1 MVFILYIASSV
12 DRCRNSAQSIKDV
25 LKQFIIILF
34 VIIVLGVCA
43 WQYGYLAINFQST
56 ADIGFGNYQ
65 INLLGLINSTEWSSF
80 QKTSYFSHPS
90 FEGTNYLGFGI
101 IFLLLCFIYTLRKRD
116 VRVFFRRNTNK
127 HLYLLLALCFF
138 ISLSITHIIQIGR
151 FQSTIDVSNE
161 LLNYA
166 NIVRSSG
173 RLFWPIFYILAFISA
188 TLVLRG
194 YSLRVSIGIF
204 MATFLL
210 QVADTSKGW
219 LALGESFNKPPTSS
233 IPTNLK
239 NDFWQLAAKKYKKIE
254 IFPVQNW
261 PSFWANISDYAYRN
275 RMQTSVIKLARI
287 NTSKFFL
294 AQSKLENILS
304 SGNYDGET
312 LYVFQEWKDNLLDF
326 SIKFDPSKDLLARID
341 DIIVLAPNW
350 KICETCL
357 KNTSYIEMLQWKP
370 SAKVGKEILFS
381 DKQNNQFL
389 LNGWVPGGDWGYWSI
404 GDRSR
409 IIVPIANEKFSSIKF
424 NVRALVSPS
433 HQQALVDIYLDSHFQ
448 KQVAISHPSINS
460 FIIEVPQKLKLQSYL
475 IIEFVYKN
483 PLSPKA
489 IGYGNGDDRKLT
501 IGIQGMT
508 LER

>member
-1 MVFILYIASSV
+1 MLV
-12 DRCRNSAQSIKDV
+12 
-25 LKQFIIILF
+25 
-34 VIIVLGVCA
+34 VCA

-56 ADIGFGNYQ
+56 ADIGFGKYQ

-101 IFLLLCFIYTLRKRD
+101 IFLLLCSIYTLRKHD
-116 VRVFFRRNTNK
+116 VRVFFSRNTNK

-188 TLVLRG
+188 TLVLKG

-219 LALGESFNKPPTSS
+219 LALGESFNKPSISS

-261 PSFWANISDYAYRN
+261 PSFWAYIADYAYQN
-275 RMQTSVIKLARI
+275 RIETSVIRMARI
-287 NTSKFFL
+287 DHSKVVS
-294 AQSKLENILS
+294 AQNKLEKILS
-304 SGNYDGET
+304 GGEYDGKT
-312 LYVFQEWKDNLLDF
+312 LYVLQEWKDNLLNF
-326 SIKFDPSKDLLARID
+326 SVKFDPSKDLLARVD
-341 DIIVLAPNW
+341 DIVVLAPNW
-350 KICETCL
+350 KMCESCT
-357 KNTSYIEMLQWKP
+357 KNSNHIEMLQWKP
-370 SAKVGKEILFS
+370 LAKVGKEILFS
-381 DKQNNQFL
+381 DKQNSQFL
-389 LNGWVPGGDWGYWSI
+389 LNGGVHGSNWGYWSL
-404 GDRSR
+404 GDSSR
-409 IIVPIANEKFSSIKF
+409 IVIPITNEKFSTIKF
-424 NVRALVSPS
+424 NVRALVSPTHS
-433 HQQALVDIYLDSHFQ
+433 QALVDIYINSYFQ
-448 KQVAISHPSINS
+448 KQVTISHPSKNS
-460 FIIEVPQKLKLQSYL
+460 FFIEVPQKSNNQSYL
-475 IIEFVYKN
+475 IVEFIYKN
-483 PLSPKA
+483 PMSPQA

-501 IGIQGMT
+501 IGIESFILQ
-508 LER
+508 